1 MRKILQ
7 IQTDGQE
14 ELESAMYYI
23 FDQYWMPVFS
33 SYRDHKAIEA
43 WSHLMP
49 DYFKV
54 KYTEQALKPWLM
66 VRKER
71 DLEWVRDI
79 SNWGFLL
86 SDVNHLFTEWL
97 EEQKRIDKQALDF
110 WLLKADT
117 TSRSQMLLQVKSQ
130 LAKNIGKRFKVDPAN

>member
-1 MRKILQ
+1 
-7 IQTDGQE
+7 
-14 ELESAMYYI
+14 
-23 FDQYWMPVFS
+23 
-33 SYRDHKAIEA
+33 
-43 WSHLMP
+43 MP
-49 DYFKV
+49 DYFKA